1 MQRVMLKVRGAV
13 WGGWQAVKYIKE
25 KLIVAADSLGRD
37 NLINAAK
44 TSMASKILGG

>member
-13 WGGWQAVKYIKE
+13 GGWQAVKYIKE